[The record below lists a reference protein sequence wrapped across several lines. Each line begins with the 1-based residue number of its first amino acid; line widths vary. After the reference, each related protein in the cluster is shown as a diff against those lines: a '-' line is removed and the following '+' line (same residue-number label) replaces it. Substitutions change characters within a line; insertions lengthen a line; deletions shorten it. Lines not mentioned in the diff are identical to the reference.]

1 VSSALDASVER
12 GDAPGVVALV
22 VNREGVLFAGTSGP
36 RSVTTGEGNPVEA
49 DPAAADPATAM
60 PADAIFA
67 IASMTKPVTSV
78 AIMML
83 YEQGQLEL
91 DDPVSEFLP
100 GFDQLQVLTST
111 EPGQLATAPATTA
124 MTLRHLLSHT
134 SGIGYAF
141 ASATVAT
148 MQQAT
153 PAPEWELPLLNE
165 PGAVW
170 HYSASTRVLG
180 MIVEE
185 ISGQTLEDFFQANIL
200 EPLAMHDT
208 SFAVAAEKQPR
219 LPAVHTRGA
228 DGSLQASP
236 QGNVPSTPTPPF
248 AGDGGLYS
256 TAHDYGQFMRM
267 LLNGGTLDGVHVLDE
282 ASVALMGENQIG
294 DSFVEEQVSTN
305 PGLSRNFPLGAGRDK
320 FGLGFQITSAES
332 AVTGQRGP
340 GSLAWAGIFN
350 TEFWIDP
357 QQGIAATL
365 LMQVLPFYDEG
376 ALRALSDFETAVY
389 GELVSGGSN

>member
-1 VSSALDASVER
+1 
-12 GDAPGVVALV
+12 
-22 VNREGVLFAGTSGP
+22 
-36 RSVTTGEGNPVEA
+36 
-49 DPAAADPATAM
+49 
-60 PADAIFA
+60 
-67 IASMTKPVTSV
+67 MTKPVTSV

-83 YEQGQLEL
+83 HEQGQLDL
-91 DDPVSEFLP
+91 DDPVSDFLP

-111 EPGQLATAPATTA
+111 EPGQLATAPVTTP
-124 MTLRHLLSHT
+124 MTVRHLLSHT

-141 ASATVAT
+141 ASATVAA

-180 MIVEE
+180 MIVEA
-185 ISGQTLEDFFQANIL
+185 ISGQSLEAFFQDNIL

-208 SFAVAAEKQPR
+208 SFAVAAEKQTR
-219 LPAVHTRGA
+219 LTAVHTRGP
-228 DGSLQASP
+228 DGALQASP
-236 QGNVPSTPTPPF
+236 QGNAPSTPTPPF

-282 ASVALMGENQIG
+282 ANVALMGENQIG

-332 AVTGQRGP
+332 AVAGQRAP

-389 GELVSGGSN
+389 GQLVSGGAN